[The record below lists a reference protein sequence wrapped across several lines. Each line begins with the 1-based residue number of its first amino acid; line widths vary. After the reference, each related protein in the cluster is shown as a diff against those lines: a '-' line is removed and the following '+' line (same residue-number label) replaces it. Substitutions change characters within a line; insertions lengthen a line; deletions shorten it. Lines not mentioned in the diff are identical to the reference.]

1 MGFGVDVVGIVD
13 ERAGNQL
20 PKLKSA
26 ATARNGEQILGK
38 SPACVKRQAV
48 AADFF
53 AAQQGFK
60 TGQRSH
66 GMYFVCVLETGQ
78 DVGLL
83 GGLVGISCSIFRGNM
98 ADAVTADYIGMRFVD
113 DIGIGV
119 SFAYGTEQIQIAVD
133 LGRTVADRR
142 IIFNLAGNEDHGF
155 VG

>member
-1 MGFGVDVVGIVD
+1 MGFGMDIVGVVD

-20 PKLKSA
+20 PKLKPA
-26 ATARNGEQILGK
+26 AAARNGQQILGK
-38 SPACVKRQAV
+38 SPACIERQAV

-78 DVGLL
+78 DIGLL
-83 GGLVGISCSIFRGNM
+83 GGLVGISCRIIRGNM

-113 DIGIGV
+113 DIGIGIA
-119 SFAYGTEQIQIAVD
+119 FAYGTEQIQIAID
-133 LGRTVADRR
+133 LG
-142 IIFNLAGNEDHGF
+142 
-155 VG
+155 